1 MKVIPLLDQQV
12 TQAEFAEMVG
22 LSEARVSQLLSEGVM
37 RRGESAHRWLLAYC
51 ERLRD
56 QAAGRA
62 SGELGGLDL
71 VQERAALAR
80 EQRIAQELK
89 NAVSRGE
96 YAPIGLL
103 ADVLGMASSA
113 VVARFDQL
121 EGQLRKACPDIDED
135 VMATV
140 MTVVAGARNE
150 WIRSTA
156 KLVAEQVSAMI
167 DEDEEEG
174 LGIVPG
180 FGLDDHDVW
189 KDPA

>member
-1 MKVIPLLDQQV
+1 MKVVPLLDQQV

-22 LSEARVSQLLSEGVM
+22 LSEARVSQLLSDGVM
-37 RRGESAHRWLLAYC
+37 RRGESAHRWLVAYC

-156 KLVAEQVSAMI
+156 KLVAEQVSAMV
-167 DEDEEEG
+167 DEDEEEVP
-174 LGIVPG
+174 GIVSG